1 MDRIK
6 WLLPNLIVLQ
16 IRNLSIDP
24 IIEIKKRWIVATFK
38 QQSQVY
44 SIGLFKEIIIC
55 IAWIGDIKIKLLLG
69 FNLDLLSPGVLEYI
83 AIK

>member
-6 WLLPNLIVLQ
+6 LLLPNLIVLQ

-24 IIEIKKRWIVATFK
+24 IIEIKKRWIVATYK

-44 SIGLFKEIIIC
+44 SIGLFKEIIIW
-55 IAWIGDIKIKLLLG
+55 IA
-69 FNLDLLSPGVLEYI
+69 
-83 AIK
+83 